1 MDQVY
6 YKKYIKYKEKYLNIK
21 NKKKNIIYSRKIL
34 EGGFDFENEY
44 EEGYRNYSLSQK
56 DKDIIKEK
64 NYTSAGTF
72 GTLSK
77 EGLNDLFKKSEQY
90 VNNLSDKNFLD
101 IGSGDGRLVFWAR
114 EYGFKNSMGIELSDS
129 RHKLSM
135 KEYNKL
141 SDYEKN
147 RIKFINEDVL
157 DVDLKDK
164 DIDIIYI
171 SSLCMPDK
179 LIEDLTKKLSKE
191 TKKGT
196 LIFSSSPLIKSLS
209 PKTPIVKDNNL
220 EYIDDLN
227 VKQSWKVDSNVN
239 LYRTF

>member
-1 MDQVY
+1 MNEIY
-6 YKKYIKYKEKYLNIK
+6 YKKKYIKYKEKYLDIK
-21 NKKKNIIYSRKIL
+21 KKKNNINNNVL
-34 EGGFDFENEY
+34 NGGFNFENDY
-44 EEGYRNYSLSQK
+44 EQGYKNYSLSQK

-90 VNNLSDKNFLD
+90 VNNLNDKNFLD
-101 IGSGDGRLVFWAR
+101 IGSGDGRLVFWASQ
-114 EYGFKNSMGIELSDS
+114 YGLKKSMGIELSDT
-129 RHKLSM
+129 RHKLAM
-135 KEYNKL
+135 QVYDKL
-141 SDYEKN
+141 GDNEKN
-147 RIKFINEDVL
+147 KIKLINKDIL
-157 DVDLKDK
+157 DVDLKNTDF
-164 DIDIIYI
+164 DIIYI
-171 SSLCMPDK
+171 SSLCMPDN
-179 LIEDLTKKLSKE
+179 LIEHLTKKLSKE
-191 TKKGT
+191 TKKGA
-196 LIFSSSPLIKSLS
+196 LIFSSSPLIKSLN

>member
-1 MDQVY
+1 MNEVY
-6 YKKYIKYKEKYLNIK
+6 YKKYKKYKEKYLNIK
-21 NKKKNIIYSRKIL
+21 KNKNKIKNNVL
-34 EGGFDFENEY
+34 NGGFDFENDY
-44 EEGYRNYSLSQK
+44 EKGYRNYSLSQK

-72 GTLSK
+72 GTLTK

-90 VNNLSDKNFLD
+90 VNNLNNKKFLD
-101 IGSGDGRLVFWAR
+101 IGSGDGRLVFWASQ
-114 EYGFKNSMGIELSDS
+114 YGFKNSLGIELSDS
-129 RHKLSM
+129 RHALSM

-141 SDYEKN
+141 SDNEKN
-147 RIKFINEDVL
+147 KIEFINEDVL

-191 TKKGT
+191 TKKGA

-209 PKTPIVKDNNL
+209 PKTPIVKDHNL

-227 VKQSWKVDSNVN
+227 VKQSWKVDSNLN
-239 LYRTF
+239 LYRTY